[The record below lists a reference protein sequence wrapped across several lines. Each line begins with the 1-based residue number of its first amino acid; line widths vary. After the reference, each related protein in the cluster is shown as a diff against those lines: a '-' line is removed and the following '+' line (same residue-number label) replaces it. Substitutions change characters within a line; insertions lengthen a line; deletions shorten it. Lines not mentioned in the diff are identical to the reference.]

1 MGFGDLIRNA
11 TNKAT
16 ETVKSEIEKQVDS
29 IRTYPERQAELRKQQ
44 AEQQAEIRKHMA
56 EQEKMQRVMFQ
67 ISSGFQK
74 VNASANTTMFQRQ
87 DGTVY
92 FNTNFNDRF
101 LFIDYIWNGPQY
113 EIITN
118 SMTNATGQE
127 VTKGKGGKIVAGA
140 VIGSAF
146 GPAGTLVGAA
156 AGSAGKKKKNKSSQS
171 NTSSIQRQTEIL
183 TPATL
188 KFRNMETNDIVS
200 IVIGCNSLIDS
211 QIKGMQIIRE
221 QSVNEISKD
230 TTDALKGIKAL
241 KELLDM
247 GAITREEFDSKKQQL
262 LNR

>member
-1 MGFGDLIRNA
+1 MGFGDLIRNV
-11 TNKAT
+11 TNKAA

-29 IRTYPERQAELRKQQ
+29 IRTYPERQAELRQNME
-44 AEQQAEIRKHMA
+44 EQK
-56 EQEKMQRVMFQ
+56 KMQRVMFQ
-67 ISSGFQK
+67 INSGFQQ

-113 EIITN
+113 EIITD
-118 SMTNATGQE
+118 STTNTTGQE
-127 VTKGKGGKIVAGA
+127 VTKGKGGKVAA
-140 VIGSAF
+140 WAIIGSAF

-156 AGSAGKKKKNKSSQS
+156 VGASGKKKKNKSSQS
-171 NTSSIQRQTEIL
+171 NTNSIQRKTEIL

-247 GAITREEFDSKKQQL
+247 GAITQEEFDSKKQQL
-262 LNR
+262 LNQ

>member
-1 MGFGDLIRNA
+1 MGLGDLIRNA

-29 IRTYPERQAELRKQQ
+29 IRTYPERQAELRQNME
-44 AEQQAEIRKHMA
+44 EQK
-56 EQEKMQRVMFQ
+56 KMQRVTFQ
-67 ISSGFQK
+67 ISSGFQQ
-74 VNASANTTMFQRQ
+74 VNASGNTTMFQRQ

-113 EIITN
+113 EIITD
-118 SMTNATGQE
+118 STTNTTGQE
-127 VTKGKGGKIVAGA
+127 VTKGKGGKVAAGA
-140 VIGSAF
+140 IIGSAF

-156 AGSAGKKKKNKSSQS
+156 VGASGKKKKNKSSQS

-188 KFRNMETNDIVS
+188 KFRNMQTNDIVS

-230 TTDALKGIKAL
+230 ATDALKGIKAL

-247 GAITREEFDSKKQQL
+247 GAITQEEFDYKKQQL
-262 LNR
+262 LNQ

>member
-1 MGFGDLIRNA
+1 MGFKDFVRNT

-16 ETVKSEIEKQVDS
+16 DLIKSEMD
-29 IRTYPERQAELRKQQ
+29 RQAELRQQQ
-44 AEQQAEIRKHMA
+44 AERKAEIREHMA
-56 EQEKMQRVMFQ
+56 EQAKMQRVFLQ
-67 ISSGFQK
+67 INSGFQQ
-74 VNASANTTMFQRQ
+74 VNATNTSTMFQRQ

-113 EIITN
+113 EIITD
-118 SMTNATGQE
+118 STTNTTGQE
-127 VTKGKGGKIVAGA
+127 VTKGKGGKIAAGA
-140 VIGSAF
+140 VIGSVF
-146 GPAGTLVGAA
+146 GPVGTLVGAA
-156 AGSAGKKKKNKSSQS
+156 AGAGGKKKKNKSSQS

-188 KFRNMETNDIVS
+188 KFRNLETNDIVS

-211 QIKGMQIIRE
+211 QIKGMQIIKE
-221 QSVNEISKD
+221 QSVNEISKE

-247 GAITREEFDSKKQQL
+247 GAITQEEFDMKKQKL
-262 LNR
+262 LNQ